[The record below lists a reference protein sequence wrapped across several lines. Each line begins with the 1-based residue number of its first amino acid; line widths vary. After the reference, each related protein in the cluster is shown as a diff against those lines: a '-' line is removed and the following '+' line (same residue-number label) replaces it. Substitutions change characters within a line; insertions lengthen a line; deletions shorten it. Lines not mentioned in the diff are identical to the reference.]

1 MQALTLKFGKEVS
14 LTYLICNGLRTGD
27 IQVILL
33 NSNRTQRRAPNG
45 YSDKRGGV
53 TKTLWH
59 DLCREQKR
67 SGSILKKLAHKEI
80 PKKIRETAGKIFK
93 EMSRAQIIHLR
104 KPKKYKNKGRFVK
117 SRFSK
122 IS

>member
-1 MQALTLKFGKEVS
+1 MQALTLKFGKETT

-33 NSNRTQRRAPNG
+33 NSNRTQRRAPEG

-59 DLCREQKR
+59 DLCQEQKR
-67 SGSILKKLAHKEI
+67 HGSVLKKLAHSEI

-93 EMSRAQIIHLR
+93 EMSRAQVIHLR
-104 KPKKYKNKGRFVK
+104 KPKKYKKRRRFIK
-117 SRFSK
+117 TRFSK